1 MDARVSLGRV
11 AGLRFGA
18 HWSVLAVFVLI
29 AAGLAQGRLPVAHS
43 GHTAWVY
50 WGVGLATAVLFLAS
64 LLAHEVGHAVVA
76 RRNGVPVDGIT
87 LWLLDGARLRGEGP
101 SPGVELRIAGAGPLV
116 SLFLGALFGALAG
129 LFALFDAA
137 GLLVEAVAWLAG
149 INVLL
154 ALFNALPA
162 APLDGGR
169 LLRAAVWR
177 RSGDPLR
184 ATVLATAVGRVM
196 GWLLAGSGLYLL
208 FLGASFSG
216 ILLAVV
222 GWFLIATATA
232 GGGRAGM
239 GEFLSGVS
247 VRDVMTPIPPTVP
260 AGASVRDFLGGCA
273 GHDPHE
279 AVLVVGDDGR
289 PIGLITAQRAARAVS
304 GEEHTTKLGSV
315 VVPLR
320 DLPTATPDCPL
331 VRLLPR
337 LDASPVR
344 RVVVLS
350 ADGAPAGIVTS
361 SDVSRLTTWLS
372 STSPWPRSAG
382 SWQSR
387 KKEVPAGYA
396 EEGEGDEGAPG
407 GMTG

>member
-18 HWSVLAVFVLI
+18 HWSVLAVFVLL

-43 GHTAWVY
+43 GHTAWAY

-64 LLAHEVGHAVVA
+64 LLAHEIGHAVVA
-76 RRNGVPVDGIT
+76 RRNGVTVDGIM
-87 LWLLDGARLRGEGP
+87 LWLLGGARLRGEAP

-116 SLFLGALFGALAG
+116 SLLLGVVFGALSG
-129 LFALFDAA
+129 LFVLLHAA
-137 GLLVEAVAWLAG
+137 GLLVEALAWLAG

-154 ALFNALPA
+154 ALFNVLPA

-184 ATVLATAVGRVM
+184 ATVLATAVGRVL
-196 GWLLAGSGLYLL
+196 GWILAGSGLYLL

-232 GGGRAGM
+232 GGGPAGM

-247 VRDVMTPIPPTVP
+247 VRDVMTPAPRTVS
-260 AGASVRDFLGGCA
+260 AGASVRDLLGACA
-273 GHDPHE
+273 PRDRHA

-289 PIGLITAQRAARAVS
+289 PVGLISVQRAAEVAA
-304 GEEHTTKLGSV
+304 EEEQATKVGSV
-315 VVPLR
+315 MVALT
-320 DLPTATPDCPL
+320 DLPTTTPDCPL

-344 RVVVLS
+344 RAVVLS

-361 SDVSRLTTWLS
+361 SDVGRLITWLT

-382 SWQSR
+382 SWQGGR
-387 KKEVPAGYA
+387 KRVQDTPKT
-396 EEGEGDEGAPG
+396 
-407 GMTG
+407 TG